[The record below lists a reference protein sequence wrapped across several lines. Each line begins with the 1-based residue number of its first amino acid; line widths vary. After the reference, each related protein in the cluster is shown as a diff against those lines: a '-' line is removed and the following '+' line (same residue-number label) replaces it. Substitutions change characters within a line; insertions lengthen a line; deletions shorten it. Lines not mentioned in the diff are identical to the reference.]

1 MAIIVVIFVSVL
13 WSHCRNS
20 TARTPTHHINPLTL
34 LRIWHFTPLDGEGIV
49 SSSCIIVPG
58 ENRPLASKFGCLQ
71 QSLQFSHCF
80 LIFWCA
86 NGIIEDI
93 RLWGQL
99 TFHRVKKPDM
109 FWFNLYFT
117 STKSGGLCEPI
128 CAIFYL
134 ICANSWRF
142 AWIFGILC

>member
-99 TFHRVKKPDM
+99 TFHRVKKPDI

-117 STKSGGLCEPI
+117 SELDLVNQFVLFFP
-128 CAIFYL
+128 
-134 ICANSWRF
+134 
-142 AWIFGILC
+142 